1 MNIIGFNVLNV
12 ALSVLGATT
21 VTYKAFVSRALNDRG
36 DWVNTY
42 ATGVQIVG
50 AWQPIKT
57 QTAKAMGIDQTERV
71 WSFRTSNPLAVATS
85 GTAPDIII
93 HLGKTY
99 NVIAIEDWLDE
110 NGWRSI
116 VCQEVAA

>member
-12 ALSVLGATT
+12 ALGVLGATS
-21 VTYKAFVSRALNDRG
+21 VTYKAFVSRALDGRG

-42 ATGVQIVG
+42 ATGVQIIG

-71 WSFRTSNPLAVATS
+71 WSFKTSNPLAVATR
-85 GTAPDIII
+85 GTAPDQIT

-99 NVIAIEDWLDE
+99 NVIGIEDWMDE

-116 VCQEVAA
+116 ICQEVAA